1 MQKNFEVMTDEAI
14 VKELGRRIEQ
24 IRLEK
29 NMTQK
34 SLSREVGLSAVSYRK
49 LVQGHGKLINFVAVL
64 RALGRIDLLANFIP
78 ETPFSPLER
87 IKLKGRERIRASGTR
102 AKKEESRVDEIMDW

>member
-1 MQKNFEVMTDEAI
+1 MHMNFEIMSDEAI
-14 VKELGRRIEQ
+14 VNELGRRMEQ

-64 RALGRIDLLANFIP
+64 RALGRIDLLTDFIP
-78 ETPFSPLER
+78 ESPFSPLER
-87 IKLKGRERIRASGTR
+87 IKLKGRERIRASGMR
-102 AKKEESRVDEIMDW
+102 AKKEASKVDEVMDW